1 MPPSPAEMA
10 ADVLFVEVYDRLK
23 TMASRELARRLGGL
37 SQLIELD
44 SSFGHD
50 AFLGDSA
57 RIAPLINE
65 LLRARVEALS

>member
-1 MPPSPAEMA
+1 VIAVTS
-10 ADVLFVEVYDRLK
+10 DRLVP
-23 TMASRELARRLGGL
+23 AAQSRELAQRLGGS

-65 LLRARVEALS
+65 LLRVRVEALS